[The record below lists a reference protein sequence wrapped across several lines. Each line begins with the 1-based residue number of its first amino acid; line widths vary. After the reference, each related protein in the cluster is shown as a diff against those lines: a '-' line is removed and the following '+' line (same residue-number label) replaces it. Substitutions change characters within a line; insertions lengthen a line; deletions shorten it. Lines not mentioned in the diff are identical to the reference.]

1 MEFLTSD
8 QRRVL
13 KTFRKL
19 IADAREPEASAQL
32 LAMCD
37 GNMEQALLLHWTT
50 VGDDAENT
58 LTPATSRSNDGT
70 LNQKMQDGVASST
83 TLQHMVFA
91 RSGAAQAQIL
101 LFCPPFCG
109 HRSGLQPPPLHGS
122 VARAVP
128 VKAQC
133 LY

>member
-8 QRRVL
+8 QRVLL

-19 IADAREPEASAQL
+19 IADAREPEAAAQL

-58 LTPATSRSNDGT
+58 LTPATSRSKDGT
-70 LNQKMQDGVASST
+70 LNEEMKDGVAGST
-83 TLQHMVFA
+83 KLRHMEFA
-91 RSGAAQAQIL
+91 RSGAAQAQIVL
-101 LFCPPFCG
+101 ICR
-109 HRSGLQPPPLHGS
+109 HRSGLQRPPLHGS

-128 VKAQC
+128 VKA
-133 LY
+133 

>member
-8 QRRVL
+8 QRKLL
-13 KTFRKL
+13 KTFQKL
-19 IADAREPEASAQL
+19 IADVREPEASAQL

-37 GNMEQALLLHWTT
+37 GNIEQALLLHWNT
-50 VGDDAENT
+50 VGDHTENT
-58 LTPATSRSNDGT
+58 LTPASSRSNDGT
-70 LNQKMQDGVASST
+70 LNQKMQDGVATST
-83 TLQHMVFA
+83 TLKHMEFA
-91 RSGAAQAQIL
+91 RSGAAAAQIL
-101 LFCPPFCG
+101 FFCSPLLG

-128 VKAQC
+128 VKAQF